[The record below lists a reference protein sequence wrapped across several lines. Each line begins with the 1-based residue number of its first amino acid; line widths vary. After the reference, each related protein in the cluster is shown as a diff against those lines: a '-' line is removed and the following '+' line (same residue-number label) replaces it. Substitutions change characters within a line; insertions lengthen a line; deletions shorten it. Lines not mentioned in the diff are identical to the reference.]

1 MPSRVQQLVTDRM
14 GGRGT
19 STRWFML
26 VPDVTRAETPFVSLV
41 LVRTSPAPAG
51 MGCSDADSQGSPVVG
66 ELAED
71 VQCEMWR
78 LTCRDD
84 RLVAD
89 AERWLEMLQPDDGT
103 ISMLDANLVD
113 RLRLEVQLAKQKG
126 DASDAEPRVTRLV
139 GVTVA

>member
-1 MPSRVQQLVTDRM
+1 MPSRVQRLVTDRM

-26 VPDVTRAETPFVSLV
+26 VPDVTRAESPFVSLV
-41 LVRTSPAPAG
+41 LVRTSPALAG
-51 MGCSDADSQGSPVVG
+51 MGCPDAESQGSPMVG

-78 LTCRDD
+78 LTCRDG

-103 ISMLDANLVD
+103 VSLLDAGLVD
-113 RLRLEVQLAKQKG
+113 RLGWRCSWRRRRAM
-126 DASDAEPRVTRLV
+126 RRTRSPE
-139 GVTVA
+139 